1 MLSPY
6 PRRPVLLHVFAPR
19 SDTEFL
25 RAVLFLRPQ
34 LMKPSFSTT
43 FCTAA
48 MCVLVG
54 CNRPG
59 AALHTLCV
67 LVALV
72 ERNSAAWLPELTDA
86 TWDKLLQSLFRKAH
100 QAGGAVARMAMLCL
114 ERMTAN
120 PFWLNSHSFVSRLV
134 NCMCQAGASVQGA
147 PATALCASVLK
158 RIAMSG
164 EAMGHIVGKAV
175 SLLGNVSCPS
185 PHLTRTVGLLKPHTT
200 TAMCSM
206 AWWPH
211 TSM

>member
-1 MLSPY
+1 
-6 PRRPVLLHVFAPR
+6 
-19 SDTEFL
+19 
-25 RAVLFLRPQ
+25 
-34 LMKPSFSTT
+34 MKPSFSTT
-43 FCTAA
+43 FFTAA

-175 SLLGNVSCPS
+175 CIVYRV
-185 PHLTRTVGLLKPHTT
+185 PHLTLCIVSLTSPHTHRG
-200 TAMCSM
+200 ALE
-206 AWWPH
+206 
-211 TSM
+211 TSHNYSNVFYGVVATHFDVNVAGGLRCTISPTILTHRP